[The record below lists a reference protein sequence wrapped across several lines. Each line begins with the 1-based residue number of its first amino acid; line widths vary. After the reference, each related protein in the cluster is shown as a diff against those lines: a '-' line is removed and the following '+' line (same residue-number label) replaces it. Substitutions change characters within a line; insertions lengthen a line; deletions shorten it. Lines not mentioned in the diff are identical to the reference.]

1 MSTQVLMDVKLFF
14 GTQNSQNQ
22 VSWTQYGTGFRI
34 SVANEMYTKHA
45 FMSQLIGC
53 MKSRYSAHSEMEK
66 FSNLTFEL
74 SARESDI
81 DNETIF
87 DVTWLGETHPEC
99 VLRHYGFQANNP
111 TSDGLWD
118 GELGPHVW
126 QIAVFAHESSESS
139 PWGLKSHL
147 QPGKAIQSFT
157 IKRSSKRRNDRLAQR
172 LYRIL
177 RANTRMFKAP
187 TEAFG
192 QYSLLGF
199 SESHLGW
206 ENGGKTAA
214 IARHYQALAYS
225 GLQGIEVVSSENSE
239 VVLAATTLLLWQAPN
254 RLSWQQLRKGLSNV
268 REVMK
273 PWAHESPLA
282 HHHGVAGL
290 VRTPQ
295 PALVSEYRVRLLRVL
310 SELRSRFEESG
321 PSDESLRIRS
331 IRDMESSLQSIEQ
344 NFQDHQPLLE
354 IRTLDLSALSQ
365 GLSRLSNAHHEF
377 FGQIHVVRSLVL
389 WLPPSIV
396 DTETIEPL
404 DLVLLVLVYA
414 GR

>member
-1 MSTQVLMDVKLFF
+1 MSVQPSVTSQSESHPGDEMPVPPPYEQENQVPPLAGIEEQCCNFGLNCESYFMSTQVLMDVKLFF

-87 DVTWLGETHPEC
+87 DVTWFGETHPEC

-111 TSDGLWD
+111 TSDGQWD

-147 QPGKAIQSFT
+147 QPGKALQSFT
-157 IKRSSKRRNDRLAQR
+157 LKRSSKRRNDRLAQR

-177 RANTRMFKAP
+177 RANTRMFKGKLRHP
-187 TEAFG
+187 R
-192 QYSLLGF
+192 GF
-199 SESHLGW
+199 R
-206 ENGGKTAA
+206 N
-214 IARHYQALAYS
+214 
-225 GLQGIEVVSSENSE
+225 
-239 VVLAATTLLLWQAPN
+239 
-254 RLSWQQLRKGLSNV
+254 
-268 REVMK
+268 
-273 PWAHESPLA
+273 
-282 HHHGVAGL
+282 
-290 VRTPQ
+290 
-295 PALVSEYRVRLLRVL
+295 
-310 SELRSRFEESG
+310 
-321 PSDESLRIRS
+321 
-331 IRDMESSLQSIEQ
+331 
-344 NFQDHQPLLE
+344 
-354 IRTLDLSALSQ
+354 
-365 GLSRLSNAHHEF
+365 LSRS
-377 FGQIHVVRSLVL
+377 
-389 WLPPSIV
+389 
-396 DTETIEPL
+396 
-404 DLVLLVLVYA
+404 
-414 GR
+414 